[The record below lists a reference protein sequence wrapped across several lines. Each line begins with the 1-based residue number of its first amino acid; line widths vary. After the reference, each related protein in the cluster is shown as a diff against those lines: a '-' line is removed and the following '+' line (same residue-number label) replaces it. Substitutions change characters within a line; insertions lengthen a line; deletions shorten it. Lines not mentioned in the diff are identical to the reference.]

1 MEKDDFIYE
10 GKAKR
15 LYKSDKE
22 GEIIIEFKDD
32 LTAFN
37 AKKRSSEEGKG
48 ALNCAIASKIF
59 TMLESEGIKTHFI
72 KQIDSNH
79 MLAKRCEIIPIEVIV
94 RNIAAGS
101 LSKRLGIED
110 GKILPFS
117 LVEFCYKDDT
127 LEDPLINDE
136 HALILGCVAHESELE
151 ELKRVAREINVILKA
166 FFDERGLILVDFK
179 LEFGR
184 DSEGNIILADEI
196 TPDSCR
202 LWDKKSREKL
212 DKDLFREGKGS
223 IKAAYEEVLKRVLG
237 E

>member
-1 MEKDDFIYE
+1 VEKRDFIYE
-10 GKAKR
+10 GKAKK
-15 LYKSDKE
+15 LYKTDKE
-22 GEIIIEFKDD
+22 GEVIIEFKDD

-37 AKKRSSEEGKG
+37 AQKKSSEEGKG

-59 TMLESEGIKTHFI
+59 TMLEEYGIKSHFI

-94 RNIAAGS
+94 RNIATGS
-101 LSKRLGIED
+101 LSKRLGIEN
-110 GKILPFS
+110 GKVLPFS
-117 LVEFCYKDDT
+117 LVEFCYKDDA
-127 LEDPLINDE
+127 LGDPIINDE

-151 ELKRVAREINVILKA
+151 ELKRMAREINVMLKA
-166 FFDERGLILVDFK
+166 MFDKKGLILVDFK
-179 LEFGR
+179 LEFGK

-202 LWDKKSREKL
+202 LWDKETREKL
-212 DKDLFREGKGS
+212 DKDLFREGSGP
-223 IKAAYEEVLKRVLG
+223 IKAAYEEVLKRVMG